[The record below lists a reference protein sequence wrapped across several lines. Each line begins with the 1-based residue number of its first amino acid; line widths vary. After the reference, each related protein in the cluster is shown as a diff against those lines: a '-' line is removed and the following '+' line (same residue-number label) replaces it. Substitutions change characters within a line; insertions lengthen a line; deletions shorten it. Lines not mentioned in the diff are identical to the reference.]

1 MKIAISVE
9 TTADLSKELIIKNDI
24 KVVAFNILLGDQ
36 TFVDGEITTDD
47 IIEFVNKNK
56 ILPKTS
62 AINEYTFNEHF
73 EKLLKDYDAVVHFS
87 LSSKLSC
94 ACENAMKAADKLK
107 NVYVIDSQSL
117 STGIGLLAL
126 YGCDLVKQ
134 GLTAQEVYEKC
145 SSRISSIQASF
156 ALKRVDY
163 LYKGGRCS
171 VLSFL
176 GANLLR
182 ICPQIIVKEGKMIAG
197 KKYRGN
203 YKHVVEN
210 YCHDVL
216 EEFNTPDRSRAFV
229 TYTTATDDVV
239 SVAVESLKNAGFKEV
254 YTTRAGGTI
263 TSHCGENCLGILF
276 INDGNRV

>member
-9 TTADLSKELIIKNDI
+9 TTADLTKEILAEKDI

-36 TFVDGEITTDD
+36 TFMDGEITTED

-62 AINEYTFNEHF
+62 AINEYTFTEHF
-73 EKLLKDYDAVVHFS
+73 ENLLKDYDAVVHFS

-107 NVYVIDSQSL
+107 NVYVIDTQSL

-126 YGCDLVKQ
+126 YGCDLVEQ
-134 GLTAQEVYEKC
+134 GLTAKEIQEKC
-145 SSRISSIQASF
+145 IARISSIQASF

-182 ICPQIIVKEGKMIAG
+182 ICPQIIVKDGKMIAG

-216 EEFNTPDRSRAFV
+216 DEFNTPDHKRAFV
-229 TYTTATDDVV
+229 TYTTATEDVI
-239 SVAVESLKNAGFKEV
+239 SVAVESLRSAGFEQV
-254 YTTRAGGTI
+254 FITRAGGTI
-263 TSHCGENCLGILF
+263 TSHCGENCLGILYL
-276 INDGNRV
+276 NDGN

>member
-9 TTADLSKELIIKNDI
+9 TTADLTKEILAEKDI

-36 TFVDGEITTDD
+36 TFMDGEITTED

-62 AINEYTFNEHF
+62 AINEYTFTEHF
-73 EKLLKDYDAVVHFS
+73 ENLLKDYDAVVHFS

-107 NVYVIDSQSL
+107 NVYVIDTQSL

-126 YGCDLVKQ
+126 YGCDLVEQ
-134 GLTAQEVYEKC
+134 GLTAKEIQEKC
-145 SSRISSIQASF
+145 IARISSIQASF

-182 ICPQIIVKEGKMIAG
+182 ICPQIIVKDGKMIAG

-216 EEFNTPDRSRAFV
+216 DEFNTPDRKRAFV
-229 TYTTATDDVV
+229 TYTTATEDVI
-239 SVAVESLKNAGFKEV
+239 SVAVESLKSAGFEQIFI
-254 YTTRAGGTI
+254 TRAGGTI
-263 TSHCGENCLGILF
+263 TSHCGENCLGILYL
-276 INDGNRV
+276 NDGN

>member
-9 TTADLSKELIIKNDI
+9 TTADLSKELLAKKDI
-24 KVVAFNILLGDQ
+24 KIVPFNILLGDQ
-36 TFVDGEITTDD
+36 TVVDGEVTTED
-47 IIEFVNKNK
+47 IIDFVSKNK

-62 AINEYTFNEHF
+62 AINEYTFTEHF
-73 EKLLKDYDAVVHFS
+73 ENVLKDYDAVVHFS

-94 ACENAMKAADKLK
+94 ACENAMKAAGKLK
-107 NVYVIDSQSL
+107 NVYVVDTQSL

-126 YGCDLVKQ
+126 YGCDLVAQ
-134 GLTAQEVYEKC
+134 GLGAKEIQEKC
-145 SSRISSIQASF
+145 IARIPSIQASF

-210 YCHDVL
+210 YCRDVL
-216 EEFNTPDRSRAFV
+216 DEFNTPDRSRAFV
-229 TYTTATDDVV
+229 TYTTATDDVI
-239 SVAVESLKNAGFKEV
+239 SVAIESLKNAGFEQV
-254 YTTRAGGTI
+254 FVTRAGGTI
-263 TSHCGENCLGILF
+263 TSHCGENCLGILYL
-276 INDGNRV
+276 NDGN